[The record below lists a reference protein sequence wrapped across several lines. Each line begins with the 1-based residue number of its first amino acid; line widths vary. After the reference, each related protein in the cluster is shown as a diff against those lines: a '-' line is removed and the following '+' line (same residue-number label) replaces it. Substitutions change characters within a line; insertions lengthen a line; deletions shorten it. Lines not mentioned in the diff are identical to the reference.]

1 MEREHTPGPAESGLS
16 TDDLVAPLERGVA
29 DRPEAQP
36 APLTGETPGAASEAE
51 AMPPAASSVSR
62 EPESAAATA
71 GASGTSTR
79 EDVPELLTAED
90 EAGFRTRWQEIQNRF
105 VDDPREAV
113 HDADGLVADVMQTLA
128 ATFSQHKQDL
138 EGQWSQG
145 VEADTED
152 LRLAL
157 RKYRSFFNRLL
168 SS

>member
-16 TDDLVAPLERGVA
+16 TDDLAAPMERGAA
-29 DRPEAQP
+29 DRPGTQSP
-36 APLTGETPGAASEAE
+36 GFTDETPGTASEAE
-51 AMPPAASSVSR
+51 AMPPASSSVQR
-62 EPESAAATA
+62 EPEAAAGT
-71 GASGTSTR
+71 GTSAQ
-79 EDVPELLTAED
+79 EDAPELLTGED

-138 EGQWSQG
+138 EAQWSQG
-145 VEADTED
+145 EEADTED

>member
-1 MEREHTPGPAESGLS
+1 MGRPPEEQPPDFPGESS
-16 TDDLVAPLERGVA
+16 EVT
-29 DRPEAQP
+29 PEADA
-36 APLTGETPGAASEAE
+36 APTAVPE
-51 AMPPAASSVSR
+51 
-62 EPESAAATA
+62 EPEPTPD
-71 GASGTSTR
+71 ASTQ
-79 EDVPELLTAED
+79 EDVPQLLTSE
-90 EAGFRTRWQEIQNRF
+90 EEEGFRTRWQEIQNRF

-145 VEADTED
+145 EEADTES
-152 LRLAL
+152 LRMAL

>member
-1 MEREHTPGPAESGLS
+1 MEREDTPVPPESGLS
-16 TDDLVAPLERGVA
+16 TEDLAAPPTRDMGRPPEEQPPDFPGESSAVT
-29 DRPEAQP
+29 PEADAAPTAASAVPEEPEP
-36 APLTGETPGAASEAE
+36 APETPDASTQEEA
-51 AMPPAASSVSR
+51 PQ
-62 EPESAAATA
+62 
-71 GASGTSTR
+71 
-79 EDVPELLTAED
+79 LLTSED
-90 EAGFRTRWQEIQNRF
+90 EEGFRTRWQEIQNRF

-145 VEADTED
+145 EEADTEN
-152 LRLAL
+152 LRMAL

>member
-16 TDDLVAPLERGVA
+16 TDDLAAPPDRGVG
-29 DRPEAQP
+29 DRPEGRSP
-36 APLTGETPGAASEAE
+36 GFPGEAPGATSEAE
-51 AMPPAASSVSR
+51 AMPPDASTVPR
-62 EPESAAATA
+62 EPEPGADTPDASA
-71 GASGTSTR
+71 G
-79 EDVPELLTAED
+79 EDAPQLLTEED
-90 EAGFRTRWQEIQNRF
+90 ESGFRTRWQDIQNRF

-113 HDADGLVADVMQTLA
+113 HEADGLVADVMQTLA

-138 EGQWSQG
+138 EGQWSKG
-145 VEADTED
+145 EEADTED